1 MCILTMKPI
10 YIKQSILIFLGLCLI
25 ITLITSC
32 EQEQLE
38 PELKTAP
45 GGGTISTY
53 KAYTIDAAPGSDVN
67 GRVVFW
73 EDNAGNTLVQLSLY
87 NTVTGTSYPSA
98 IFDGAVAEA
107 SATKL
112 EPLYDIDG
120 ATGSFS
126 TSKFYIINDKEFFA
140 SLDTYDA
147 HVSVL
152 LGDDIIATGDVGVN
166 AEPVAVGE

>member
-1 MCILTMKPI
+1 MKPI
-10 YIKQSILIFLGLCLI
+10 YIKRSILVLLSLCLI

-32 EQEQLE
+32 EQENPE
-38 PELKTAP
+38 PEMNAAP

-53 KAYTIDAAPGSDVN
+53 KAYTLDAVTAADIS

-73 EDNAGNTLVQLSLY
+73 QDNNNNTLVQISLY
-87 NTVTGTSYPSA
+87 NTEKDALYPTA

-112 EPLYDIDG
+112 EPLYDVDG
-120 ATGSFS
+120 TTGAFS
-126 TSKFYIINDKEFFA
+126 VSKFYIINDKDFFT
-140 SLDTYDA
+140 SLTTYDA

-152 LGDDIIATGDVGVN
+152 LGDDIVATGDVGAN
-166 AEPVAVGE
+166 ATPVAAAD

>member
-1 MCILTMKPI
+1 MKPI
-10 YIKQSILIFLGLCLI
+10 YIKQSILILLGLCLI

-32 EQEQLE
+32 EQEELE
-38 PELKTAP
+38 PEMNVAP
-45 GGGTISTY
+45 GGGAVSTY
-53 KAYTIDAAPGSDVN
+53 KAYTIDAAPGSEVN

-73 EDNAGNTLVQLSLY
+73 QDNAGNTLVQLSLN
-87 NTVTGTSYPSA
+87 NTEEGTLYPSA

-126 TSKFYIINDKEFFA
+126 TSKFYIISDKEFFD

-152 LGDDIIATGDVGVN
+152 LGDDVVATGDVGVN
-166 AEPVAVGE
+166 AAPVAVGE

>member
-1 MCILTMKPI
+1 MYMTTMKPI
-10 YIKQSILIFLGLCLI
+10 YIKRSILILLGLSLVTI
-25 ITLITSC
+25 LVTSC
-32 EQEQLE
+32 EQENPE
-38 PELKTAP
+38 PDMNAAP

-53 KAYTIDAAPGSDVN
+53 KAYTLEAATDDEIN

-73 EDNAGNTLVQLSLY
+73 QDNNNNTLVQISLN
-87 NTVTGTSYPSA
+87 NTEEGALYPAA

-120 ATGSFS
+120 ATGSFGV
-126 TSKFYIINDKEFFA
+126 SKFYIISDKDFFA
-140 SLDTYDA
+140 SLKTYDA

-152 LGDDIIATGDVGVN
+152 LGDDIVATGDVGVN
-166 AEPVAVGE
+166 ATPVAAAD

>member
-1 MCILTMKPI
+1 MKPI
-10 YIKQSILIFLGLCLI
+10 HIKQSILILLSLCLI

-32 EQEQLE
+32 EQEALE
-38 PELKTAP
+38 PDLQTAP

-53 KAYTIDAAPGSDVN
+53 KAYTIDAAPGSEVN

-73 EDNAGNTLVQLSLY
+73 QDNAGNTLVQLSLY
-87 NTVTGTSYPSA
+87 NTEEGTSYPSA

-126 TSKFYIINDKEFFA
+126 TSKFYIISDQEFFA

-152 LGDDIIATGDVGVN
+152 LGDDIIATGDVGMN
-166 AEPVAVGE
+166 AAPVAVGE